1 MQLPEITEEEK
12 VVLLLAL
19 GMAAGTARN
28 VKDPKLSRAIWRLA
42 NTLMAGQPN
51 WIPFAVR
58 EETEDVG

>member
-1 MQLPEITEEEK
+1 MKLPEITEEEK

-28 VKDPKLSRAIWRLA
+28 YKDPKLSRAIWRLV

-51 WIPFAVR
+51 WMPFPVR
-58 EETEDVG
+58 EETE